1 VYENFYPS
9 NIDNDM
15 TNSSKPLQGQVALI
29 TGSVRRIGR
38 ATALELSR
46 LGASIV
52 INARSSL
59 DEAQAVKL
67 EIENAGGQALVCI
80 GDIRDEATVEAM
92 MAQVMARFGRL
103 DILVNNASIRADS
116 EFLSLSL
123 TEWREVTSIILDGAF
138 LCSRAALPHILKTG
152 AGRIVNIGGVSA
164 KVGAADRAHVVT
176 AKAGIE
182 GFTRALAHEFSPRGV
197 TVNCVVPGKIG
208 GKRSATSGK
217 GIEAKVLTPREG
229 EVEDVARMV
238 AYLCLPESGYV
249 TGQSFNVNG
258 GMYMS

>member
-1 VYENFYPS
+1 
-9 NIDNDM
+9 M

-59 DEAQAVKL
+59 DEAQAVKE

-80 GDIRDEATVEAM
+80 CDIRDEAAVEAM
-92 MAQVMARFGRL
+92 MEQVILRFGRL

-116 EFLSLSL
+116 DFMSMSLA
-123 TEWREVTSIILDGAF
+123 EWRDVTSIILDGAF
-138 LCSRAALPHILKTG
+138 LCSRAALVHILKTG

-164 KVGAADRAHVVT
+164 KLGAPNRAHVIT

-208 GKRSATSGK
+208 GKRSVTSGK
-217 GIEAKVLTPREG
+217 GIHGQVLTPREG

-238 AYLCLPESGYV
+238 AYLCLPETSYV
-249 TGQSFNVNG
+249 TGQSFNVSG

>member
-1 VYENFYPS
+1 
-9 NIDNDM
+9 M
-15 TNSSKPLQGQVALI
+15 TNASKPLLGQVALI

-38 ATALELSR
+38 ATALELAG

-52 INARSSL
+52 INARSSK
-59 DEAQAVKL
+59 DEAEALKK
-67 EIENAGGQALVCI
+67 EIEDLGSQSMVCLC
-80 GDIRDEATVEAM
+80 DIRDELAVEEM
-92 MAQVMARFGRL
+92 ISQVIARFGRL

-123 TEWREVTSIILDGAF
+123 AEWRDVTSIVLDGAF
-138 LCSRAALPHILKTG
+138 LCSRAALVPMLKTG

-164 KVGAADRAHVVT
+164 KVGAPNRAHVVT

-217 GIEAKVLTPREG
+217 GIEARVITPREG

-238 AYLCLPESGYV
+238 AHLCLPGSAFI
-249 TGQSFNVNG
+249 TGQSINVSG